1 MFFDY
6 IMSAVPGYNP
16 ARVAVPKQ
24 LPVRGLDQFF
34 EQMRIVVNKTL
45 PALVEQAEALV
56 KNDPNYAKY
65 QKGSL
70 IWRAAELVPEQ
81 LNPVAQVQKV
91 LGVFD
96 IAATMASFL
105 FEEAKETLFHQR
117 QGAGEPGL
125 PDLSKFEQV
134 KLFG

>member
-1 MFFDY
+1 
-6 IMSAVPGYNP
+6 
-16 ARVAVPKQ
+16 
-24 LPVRGLDQFF
+24 
-34 EQMRIVVNKTL
+34 MRIVVKKTV
-45 PALVEQAEALV
+45 PALVEEVQSIV
-56 KNDPNYAKY
+56 RGDPNYAKY
-65 QKGSL
+65 RKGSL

-81 LNPVAQVQKV
+81 INPVAQVQKV

-96 IAATMASFL
+96 IAATMANFL

-117 QGAGEPGL
+117 GGAGELGL

>member
-1 MFFDY
+1 MLN
-6 IMSAVPGYNP
+6 SVGRYNP
-16 ARVAVPKQ
+16 ARVAVPKE
-24 LPVRGLDQFF
+24 LVVRGLDQFF
-34 EQMRIVVNKTL
+34 EQMRIVVKKTV
-45 PALVEQAEALV
+45 PQLVEKVESV
-56 KNDPNYAKY
+56 VRNDPNYVKY

-70 IWRAAELVPEQ
+70 IWRAAELVPER

-105 FEEAKETLFHQR
+105 FDEATETLFHQR
-117 QGAGEPGL
+117 QGAGELGL